1 MALSP
6 KAFQRMNN
14 LIFASNNKNKAQEIK
29 AILGDPFTIQT
40 MAEAGILLEI
50 PKPHDTLEANAREKS
65 MTIHQLTGMDC
76 FAEDSGLEVD
86 ALAGAPGVRSARYA
100 GTDANTAANNRKLL
114 EALAGKTNRRALFR
128 TVISLILRG
137 KEYQF
142 EGSCP
147 GQIALEPA
155 GTAGFGY
162 DPLFIP
168 DGASCTFAE
177 MSMEAKSALS
187 HRKKA
192 VAKMTAFLQ
201 VNLTTPL

>member
-1 MALSP
+1 MI
-6 KAFQRMNN
+6 K
-14 LIFASNNKNKAQEIK
+14 LIFASNNKNKALEIK
-29 AILGDPFTIQT
+29 AVLGDGFSIQT
-40 MAEAGILLEI
+40 MAEAGIHLDI
-50 PKPHDTLEANAREKS
+50 PEPHDTLEANAREKS

-86 ALAGAPGVRSARYA
+86 ALDGAPGVRSARYA
-100 GTDANTAANNRKLL
+100 GPDANTTANNLKLL
-114 EALAGKTNRRALFR
+114 EAMAGKINRNARFR
-128 TVISLILRG
+128 TVISLILQG

-142 EGSCP
+142 EGCCT

-155 GTAGFGY
+155 GTEGFGY

-177 MSMEAKSALS
+177 MSMTAKSALS

-192 VAKMTAFLQ
+192 VAKMTSFLQ
-201 VNLTTPL
+201 ENNTKPL